1 MADVEA
7 LARLGADFPDSGS
20 VRLRLLTAQLA
31 VADIEGAMASL
42 EWLYDRG
49 YVFSEESQARI
60 PQMFRGVEAGRI
72 AERLRARPEVVE
84 RSAIYATVPKEAGL
98 IESAVLAGA
107 DEALI
112 VTSVTLNQIWFLSEE
127 GSWRSIAPPGV
138 DDLSGIAVDPVR
150 KMVWAASSNIDG
162 SDDDSVYFQGLL
174 GLKLDVPDL
183 VHVEAPEGVAVSDLH
198 VANDGTVYASDPI
211 GGGIYF
217 ARPEDQNLSTFVP
230 PGIFRSPQG
239 LATSADG
246 LSLYVSDYRYGLA
259 LIDTRSGRV
268 SRVGTDRPMLLD
280 GIDAMWRRGN
290 ELIAV
295 QIGTSPMRI
304 AAFKL
309 SGDGQSIIG
318 KRLLEQAHSE
328 WTEPLSG
335 FLASDALYY
344 VGNGQWGNYKDGAL
358 IAGAEPVS
366 AQIRRLPLD

>member
-49 YVFSEESQARI
+49 YVFNEESQARI

-84 RSAIYATVPKEAGL
+84 RSAIYAIVPKEAGL

-127 GSWRSIAPPGV
+127 GSWRSIVPPGV

-162 SDDDSVYFQGLL
+162 SDDDSEYFQGLL

-183 VHVEAPEGVAVSDLH
+183 VYVEAPEGVAVSDLH

-217 ARPEDQNLSTFVP
+217 ARPEDQNLSTLVP

-280 GIDAMWRRGN
+280 GIDALWRRGN

-295 QIGTSPMRI
+295 QNGTSPMRI
-304 AAFKL
+304 SAFKL
-309 SGDGQSIIG
+309 SSDGQSIIG